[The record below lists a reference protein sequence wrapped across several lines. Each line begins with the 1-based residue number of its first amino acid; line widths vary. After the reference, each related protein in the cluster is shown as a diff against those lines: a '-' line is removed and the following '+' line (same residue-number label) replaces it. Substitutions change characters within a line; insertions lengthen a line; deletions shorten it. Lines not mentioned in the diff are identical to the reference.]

1 MIINII
7 QGILIPFRHFVSLM
21 ILNFAFRIFL
31 VLYNINLI
39 YKIQNKKKLNNYY
52 NGNNFAKLYII
63 LFNLILLYLRNK
75 FFFLYFIN
83 ILLRIYKEIKCK

>member
-1 MIINII
+1 MQVFLTLIWEMIINII
-7 QGILIPFRHFVSLM
+7 QGILIPFRQFVSLM

-52 NGNNFAKLYII
+52 NRNNFAKLYII
-63 LFNLILLYLRNK
+63 
-75 FFFLYFIN
+75 
-83 ILLRIYKEIKCK
+83 